1 MSVAT
6 TRGRLRQD
14 VQGRSLLQLVGLRG
28 ALICFGASVHNGR
41 IVVNGLGAVFR
52 SASCLS
58 RRLIRSIVVRL
69 GRTFGAIGVCD
80 SVLAKAVSTFTSVVS
95 GGIGTVVGHVA
106 DLSVALVV
114 PALVTDFC
122 NVGMSV
128 RLRRVPRTFLLV
140 VLMSMF
146 LSTLSFIVFEGVG

>member
-1 MSVAT
+1 M
-6 TRGRLRQD
+6 
-14 VQGRSLLQLVGLRG
+14 
-28 ALICFGASVHNGR
+28 
-41 IVVNGLGAVFR
+41 
-52 SASCLS
+52 
-58 RRLIRSIVVRL
+58 VRL

-122 NVGMSV
+122 KVGMSV
-128 RLRRVPRTFLLV
+128 RVSRIPRTFTLV
-140 VLMSMF
+140 MLSSII
-146 LSTLSFIVFEGVG
+146 LSTVTFVVFEGVG